1 MFLVPS
7 GTFLRRAVY
16 TRSAPHLCKAVRQA
30 IARTL
35 VILLLVCGSH
45 PTTAFQRDSV
55 AVAPTQVVGYI
66 FAANG
71 TSPIPGA
78 VVALT
83 QFESGRAF
91 QTVTDDRGK
100 YSLPNVPPG
109 HYRVDVRRIGFRPTY
124 VTLDIASA
132 RPVNLSIALDV
143 HPILLTPLAVTA
155 RSHPHGM
162 KPTTRRADA
171 QAITI
176 LARQRKYLTP
186 DVREITADDVAQA
199 VTFGDGDVL
208 RALQTV
214 PGVTTKSDW
223 TAELWTRGGQWDQTR
238 VYFDGVPVFNPL
250 HTFGMFSAISAEAI
264 ERVRIHPGV
273 KLSSLDEGAA
283 GVVEIVSA
291 SAKEQD
297 QFIGTVSFSTFQG
310 GASIRQPLQNGN
322 GGLALSGRIGNTSL
336 RRDSPYGFLDF
347 TGRFDLA
354 LTAQTSLEASFLWSG
369 DRLREFDAPSALAAR
384 ADWQNIVGRTTLITM
399 VGKTTVRQ
407 TVGISRASARTQ
419 RRTQSPGPGLPTAIT
434 WPTDNSLYQIM
445 FRGDLAS
452 QGSFDLS
459 WRAGYEIKLLRTH
472 YYGSPTA
479 PYARQTF
486 TDTLTYLDRA
496 EVKAIWGEMAW
507 RPFDWIEVESG
518 LRIEH
523 GGAPG
528 PPGRSFQ
535 YAQTLAGS
543 GAVIGPGLQVS
554 QVWLM
559 AGPQVPVLQAD
570 IITAGGEFWLAPG
583 LLAGLNLYQRFSR
596 GVIIADPRP
605 GFSSTRALF
614 ETASND
620 ARGFEASLRKISGP
634 WTGDVSYAHTKST
647 MHALGAT
654 FPSTAEREH
663 VINATMHTAF
673 PRPILS
679 GHVSTGVTTRIS
691 SGAPFTRLLPCP
703 PICSSAGAS
712 TLPTGPENEAA
723 LGGLSYGPSQFP
735 TNASDDLPR
744 QRASTEWVGL
754 PNALRAP
761 SYWDVG
767 ASIEWSRSFN
777 ATHVTAYMQI
787 RNVFNRTNAITYVP
801 AGENGCSALSNT
813 TLGSVSG
820 DCFEAGIPFRP
831 VFGMRMRF

>member
-1 MFLVPS
+1 
-7 GTFLRRAVY
+7 
-16 TRSAPHLCKAVRQA
+16 
-30 IARTL
+30 
-35 VILLLVCGSH
+35 
-45 PTTAFQRDSV
+45 
-55 AVAPTQVVGYI
+55 
-66 FAANG
+66 
-71 TSPIPGA
+71 
-78 VVALT
+78 
-83 QFESGRAF
+83 
-91 QTVTDDRGK
+91 
-100 YSLPNVPPG
+100 
-109 HYRVDVRRIGFRPTY
+109 
-124 VTLDIASA
+124 
-132 RPVNLSIALDV
+132 
-143 HPILLTPLAVTA
+143 
-155 RSHPHGM
+155 
-162 KPTTRRADA
+162 
-171 QAITI
+171 
-176 LARQRKYLTP
+176 
-186 DVREITADDVAQA
+186 
-199 VTFGDGDVL
+199 
-208 RALQTV
+208 
-214 PGVTTKSDW
+214 
-223 TAELWTRGGQWDQTR
+223 
-238 VYFDGVPVFNPL
+238 
-250 HTFGMFSAISAEAI
+250 MFSAISAEAI

-283 GVVEIVSA
+283 GVVEIISA

-297 QFIGTVSFSTFQG
+297 QFIGTASFSTFQG
-310 GASIRQPLQNGN
+310 GASLRQPLQNGN
-322 GGLALSGRIGNTSL
+322 GGLALSGRVGNTSL
-336 RRDSPYGFLDF
+336 RRDSPYGFLDL

-354 LTAQTSLEASFLWSG
+354 LTAQTSLEASFLWSR
-369 DRLREFDAPSALAAR
+369 DRLREFDAPNALAAR
-384 ADWQNIVGRTTLITM
+384 ADWQNIVGRATLIAM
-399 VGKTTVRQ
+399 IGKTTVRQ

-434 WPTDNSLYQIM
+434 WPTDNSLYQITL
-445 FRGDLAS
+445 RGNLAT

-459 WRAGYEIKLLRTH
+459 WRTGYEIKLLRTH
-472 YYGSPTA
+472 YFGSPTA

-523 GGAPG
+523 GGNPG
-528 PPGRSFQ
+528 PPRAGPRVALRTHPTERLLLSVAYGRSFQ

-570 IITAGGEFWLAPG
+570 ILTAGGEFWLAPG
-583 LLAGLNLYQRFSR
+583 LLAGLNLYQRFLR
-596 GVIIADPRP
+596 GVVIADPRP

-620 ARGFEASLRKISGP
+620 ARGFEVSLRKIRGA

-679 GHVSTGVTTRIS
+679 GHVIAGLTTRIS

-703 PICSSAGAS
+703 PICSGSGGS
-712 TLPTGPENEAA
+712 TLPTDPETEAA

-735 TNASDDLPR
+735 TNASDELPR

-761 SYWDVG
+761 SYWNVG
-767 ASIEWSRSFN
+767 ASVEWSRSFN

-831 VFGMRMRF
+831 IFGMRMRF